1 MHFGV
6 LAIANENGLLP
17 AELAREAEDRG
28 LESVWFSDHSHIPAR
43 RETPWPGGAELPDNY
58 YAMMDPIVCMAAAAE
73 ATTRLRLGTA
83 VILVIE
89 RDPIHLAK
97 SIACIDVIS
106 KGRVE
111 LGVGGGWNF
120 EEMRNHGTDP
130 GQRWQLL
137 RERVEAM
144 KVLWTTDPSE
154 YHGELVNFDPVI
166 SRPKPAQ
173 PAGPRVHVGGAG
185 QRAYRRALRY
195 GDGWMPLLG
204 RGDDDVVKHI
214 GNLRVEAVAM
224 GRSLDGF
231 EVTMCNPPLERG
243 VLERYAAGGVDRVLL
258 SVPSV
263 GRDAG
268 LRALDRIQAQASQFD
283 H

>member
-6 LAIANENGLLP
+6 LAIANEHGLLP

-43 RETPWPGGAELPDNY
+43 RQTPWPGGADLPDNY
-58 YAMMDPIVCMAAAAE
+58 YAMMDPIVCMAAAAA

-97 SIACIDVIS
+97 SIACVDVIS

-111 LGVGGGWNF
+111 LGVGGGWNL

-130 GQRWQLL
+130 AQRWQLL

-144 KVLWTTDPSE
+144 KAMWTTDPSE
-154 YHGELVNFDPVI
+154 YHGELVDFDPII
-166 SRPKPAQ
+166 SRPKPVQ
-173 PAGPRVHVGGAG
+173 SGGPRVHVGGAG

-214 GNLRVEAVAM
+214 RSLRAEAAAT

-231 EVTMCNPPLERG
+231 EVTMCNPPLDPA
-243 VLERYAAGGVDRVLL
+243 VLERYRDGDVDRVLL
-258 SVPSV
+258 AVPSV

-268 LRALDRIQAQASQFD
+268 LRALDRIQVQSQ
-283 H
+283 HLGS